1 MDEIRHELGGK
12 RCYRICYVLYIKTLK
27 KKTNIF
33 SEHHFSVQS
42 SPKRFDKFCFPLS
55 IVIYLCSNVYL
66 NMNI

>member
-1 MDEIRHELGGK
+1 MNSEEN
-12 RCYRICYVLYIKTLK
+12 YAICHVLYIKTLK